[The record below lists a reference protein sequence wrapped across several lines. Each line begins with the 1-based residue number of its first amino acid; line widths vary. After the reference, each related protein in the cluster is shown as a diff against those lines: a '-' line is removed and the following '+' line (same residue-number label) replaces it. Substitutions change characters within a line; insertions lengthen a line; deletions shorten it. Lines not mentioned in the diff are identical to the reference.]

1 MAQLTGNKT
10 ENIFVDTLPEAGIQN
25 RVYIIKGSGGMY
37 IWSGFDWIKTI
48 DSTITEI
55 DAQLLT
61 HTYTVT
67 GNSPTFTV
75 SIPNIS
81 SYDELSGKTIN
92 IYVLQRLNSGITS
105 TLNVNNLG
113 AKPIR
118 ISPGSSALV
127 GERYNMQ
134 IFSVYFDG
142 QKQCFILKDITTVRP
157 VDAGGQD
164 ILIEG
169 NKSFMYQVEAKSDK
183 GFGITNSNGYIYT
196 RQDSR
201 SADTVGDIR
210 IKNIT
215 GGLIAEVC
223 TVGNA
228 TKGAG
233 IFQVTDAPAPGLI
246 LNKPFETP
254 LAVASDTTI
263 NLLDLFS
270 IANEGVPINSLPT
283 QWSLVNGVLKFPS
296 LYRRV
301 NYNIRISISGTFAG
315 DSPSTNRIITLTFE
329 RADGSLI
336 IGGNNSTV
344 TSDTLTRTTQLVI
357 PTFTDTFV
365 DKFSTIGTVAN
376 LLQSSNKTLNI
387 TNVQISIFG
396 SRV

>member
-142 QKQCFILKDITTVRP
+142 QEQCFILKDITTVRP

-164 ILIEG
+164 ILIGG

-183 GFGITNSNGYIYT
+183 GFGITNSNGYIY
-196 RQDSR
+196 
-201 SADTVGDIR
+201 
-210 IKNIT
+210 
-215 GGLIAEVC
+215 
-223 TVGNA
+223 
-228 TKGAG
+228 
-233 IFQVTDAPAPGLI
+233 
-246 LNKPFETP
+246 
-254 LAVASDTTI
+254 
-263 NLLDLFS
+263 
-270 IANEGVPINSLPT
+270 
-283 QWSLVNGVLKFPS
+283 
-296 LYRRV
+296 
-301 NYNIRISISGTFAG
+301 
-315 DSPSTNRIITLTFE
+315 
-329 RADGSLI
+329 
-336 IGGNNSTV
+336 
-344 TSDTLTRTTQLVI
+344 
-357 PTFTDTFV
+357 
-365 DKFSTIGTVAN
+365 
-376 LLQSSNKTLNI
+376 
-387 TNVQISIFG
+387 
-396 SRV
+396 